1 MLNQGQNGGKTNMPK
16 RLEIYSDGGARG
28 NPGPAAAAFLATDE
42 AGTILYSSA
51 RFIGVRTN
59 NQAEYEALISA
70 LEYALSVQAEEVVC
84 RLDSELVARQMK
96 GEYSVKNTE
105 LRLLYVKAHAL
116 RVRFKSANFFSVRR
130 ENLFIQKADALV
142 NKTLDEQT
150 IKF

>member
-1 MLNQGQNGGKTNMPK
+1 MRGQTNIPK
-16 RLEIYSDGGARG
+16 RLLIYSDGGARG

-42 AGTILYSSA
+42 TGTILHSSA

-96 GEYSVKNTE
+96 GEYSVKNPE

-130 ENLFIQKADALV
+130 ENPFIQKADALV
-142 NKTLDEQT
+142 NKTLDEQAT
-150 IKF
+150 KF